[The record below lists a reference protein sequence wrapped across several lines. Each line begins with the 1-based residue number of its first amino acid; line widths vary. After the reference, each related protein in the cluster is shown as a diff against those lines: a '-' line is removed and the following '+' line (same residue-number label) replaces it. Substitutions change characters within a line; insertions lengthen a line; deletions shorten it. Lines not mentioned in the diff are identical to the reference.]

1 MAQAV
6 QARKVTLGLLET
18 EFGLQVATN
27 PQFFTEWI
35 APETLVTDPE
45 LQALARVKSNFEHL
59 IKEPPMLEEAVKMVV
74 LSPLLDLAGFYQ
86 PPFRIQPEKAIEIEA
101 IDPEEGVVIR
111 GEIDVLVVSGQL
123 WVLAIESKMSA
134 FSLNVALPQA
144 LSYMLAN
151 PTQPCYGLILNGS
164 DFAFVK
170 LNCEEVPQYAT
181 SRVFSLF
188 APGNELI
195 EILKILKHLARL
207 VVGR

>member
-6 QARKVTLGLLET
+6 QARKVTLGFLET
-18 EFGLQVATN
+18 EFGLQMAAN
-27 PQFFTEWI
+27 PRFFTEWI
-35 APETLVTDPE
+35 APETQITDSE
-45 LQALARVKSNFEHL
+45 LQALTRVKSNFEHL
-59 IKEPPMLEEAVKMVV
+59 IKEPPILEEAVKMVV
-74 LSPLLDLAGFYQ
+74 LSPLLDLSGFYQ
-86 PPFRIQPEKAIEIEA
+86 SPFRIKPEAEIEVEA
-101 IDPEEGVVIR
+101 IDNEDGVVIR

-164 DFAFVK
+164 DFVFVK
-170 LNCEEVPQYAT
+170 LNREDTPQYAT

-195 EILKILKHLARL
+195 EVLKILKHLAQL
-207 VVGR
+207 VIGG

>member
-1 MAQAV
+1 MVQAI

-27 PQFFTEWI
+27 PQFFTEWVAPQTAI
-35 APETLVTDPE
+35 ADPE
-45 LQALARVKSNFEHL
+45 IQALARVKSNFEHL
-59 IKEPPMLEEAVKMVV
+59 IKEPPLLEEAVKMVV

-86 PPFRIQPEKAIEIEA
+86 SPFRIKPEAEIEVEA
-101 IDPEEGVVIR
+101 IDSEEGVVIR

-123 WVLAIESKMSA
+123 WVLAIESKQSA

-164 DFAFVK
+164 DFVFVK
-170 LNCEEVPQYAT
+170 LNREDPPHYAT

-195 EILKILKHLARL
+195 EVLKILKHLAQL
-207 VVGR
+207 VIGE

>member
-18 EFGLQVATN
+18 EFGLQAATN
-27 PQFFTEWI
+27 PQFFTEWL
-35 APETLVTDPE
+35 APEPQITDPE
-45 LQALARVKSNFEHL
+45 LQTLARVKSNFEHL
-59 IKEPPMLEEAVKMVV
+59 IKEPPLLEEAVKMVV

-86 PPFRIQPEKAIEIEA
+86 SPFRIKPEVGIEVEA
-101 IDPEEGVVIR
+101 IDREDGVVIQ

-123 WVLAIESKMSA
+123 WILAIESKMSA

-151 PTQPCYGLILNGS
+151 STQPCYGLILNGS
-164 DFAFVK
+164 DFVFVK
-170 LNCEEVPQYAT
+170 LNREETPQYAT
-181 SRVFSLF
+181 SCVFSLF

-195 EILKILKHLARL
+195 EVLKVLKHLAQL
-207 VVGR
+207 VIEG